1 MNYKDIINNI
11 KNRNI
16 KSTYL
21 FYGKEYYLIENAIKE
36 IKLTLND
43 GMIDFNLD
51 VIDGKEISLD
61 ELISSIETL
70 PFMDDRKIVIL
81 KDFELLKGKKKNF
94 SDEDEKYF
102 TEYIENIPETTTLVF
117 IVYGDIDK
125 RKLLVKNISKNG
137 VVFDCDK
144 LSDMDLFK
152 WVKKKFESNNVII
165 DNSQIM
171 YFINSEGYL
180 DRNSEKT
187 LLDLENEINK
197 ISLFVGKEN
206 KITNDIIDKLSH
218 KKVENDIFKLIDYIG
233 QKNSSD
239 AIKILNDMLYEGE
252 SVFGIFSM
260 ISRQFTV
267 IMQVRQL
274 QIQGYSNKSIAERL
288 KIHPFAVGKAIK
300 QTKNFSDEIII
311 DILNSILESDFK
323 IKNGLIKDTLSIEI
337 LISKYCKREIKN
349 LSK

>member
-16 KSTYL
+16 KNTYI

-36 IKLTLND
+36 IKSTLND
-43 GMIDFNLD
+43 SMIDFNLD
-51 VIDGKEISLD
+51 IIDGKEVNLD

-125 RKLLVKNISKNG
+125 RKSLVKNISKNG
-137 VVFDCDK
+137 VVFNCDK

-206 KITNDIIDKLSH
+206 KVTNDIIDKLSH

-337 LISKYCKREIKN
+337 LISKYCKRETKN

>member
-1 MNYKDIINNI
+1 MNYKDIINDI

-16 KSTYL
+16 KNTYL

-36 IKLTLND
+36 IKSSLND

-51 VIDGKEISLD
+51 VIDGRETTLD
-61 ELISSIETL
+61 QLISSIETL

-94 SDEDEKYF
+94 SDVDQ
-102 TEYIENIPETTTLVF
+102 TTTLVF

-125 RKLLVKNISKNG
+125 RKSLVKKISKNG
-137 VVFDCDK
+137 IVFNCDK

-152 WVKKKFESNNVII
+152 WVKKKFDNKNVLI
-165 DNSQIM
+165 DNAQIM
-171 YFINSEGYL
+171 YFINQEGYL
-180 DRNSEKT
+180 DKSSEKT
-187 LLDLENEINK
+187 LSDLENEINK
-197 ISLFVGKEN
+197 ISSFVGKEN
-206 KITNDIIDKLSH
+206 KVTNDIIDQLSQ

-239 AIKILNDMLYEGE
+239 AMKILNDMLYEGE

-260 ISRQFTV
+260 IARQFKV

-274 QIQGYSNKSIAERL
+274 QIQGHTSKSIAERL
-288 KIHPFAVGKAIK
+288 KLHPFVVGKALK
-300 QTKNFSDEIII
+300 QTKNFSDEVII

-323 IKNGLIKDTLSIEI
+323 IKNGLVRDTLSIEM
-337 LISKYCKREIKN
+337 LISKYCKKGN
-349 LSK
+349 

>member
-1 MNYKDIINNI
+1 MNYKDIINDI

-16 KSTYL
+16 KNTYL

-51 VIDGKEISLD
+51 IIDGREIALD
-61 ELISSIETL
+61 QLISSIETL

-102 TEYIENIPETTTLVF
+102 TEYIDNIPQTTTLVF

-125 RKLLVKNISKNG
+125 RKSLVKKISKNG
-137 VVFDCDK
+137 IVFNCDK

-152 WVKKKFESNNVII
+152 WVKKKFDNKNVLI
-165 DNSQIM
+165 DNAQIM
-171 YFINSEGYL
+171 YFINQEGYL
-180 DRNSEKT
+180 DKSSEKT
-187 LLDLENEINK
+187 LSDLENEINK
-197 ISLFVGKEN
+197 ISSFVGKEN
-206 KITNDIIDKLSH
+206 KVTNEIIDQLSQ

-239 AIKILNDMLYEGE
+239 AMKILNDMLYEGE

-260 ISRQFTV
+260 IARQFKV

-274 QIQGYSNKSIAERL
+274 QIQGHTSKSIAERL
-288 KIHPFAVGKAIK
+288 KLHPFVVGKALK

-323 IKNGLIKDTLSIEI
+323 IKNGLVRDTLSIEM
-337 LISKYCKREIKN
+337 LISKYCKKEIKK
-349 LSK
+349 S

>member
-1 MNYKDIINNI
+1 MNYKDIINDI

-16 KSTYL
+16 KNIYI
-21 FYGKEYYLIENAIKE
+21 FYGKEYYLIENVIKE

-51 VIDGKEISLD
+51 IIDGREITLD
-61 ELISSIETL
+61 NLISSVETL
-70 PFMDDRKIVIL
+70 PFMDDRKIIIL

-102 TEYIENIPETTTLVF
+102 TEYIDNIPQTTTLVF
-117 IVYGDIDK
+117 VIYGDIDK
-125 RKLLVKNISKNG
+125 RKSLVKKISKNG
-137 VVFDCDK
+137 IVFNCDK

-152 WVKKKFESNNVII
+152 WVKKKFYKNNVII
-165 DNSQIM
+165 DNAQIM

-180 DRNSEKT
+180 DKSSEKT
-187 LLDLENEINK
+187 LSDLENEINK
-197 ISLFVGKEN
+197 ISSFVGKEN
-206 KITNDIIDKLSH
+206 KVTN
-218 KKVENDIFKLIDYIG
+218 DYIG

-239 AIKILNDMLYEGE
+239 AMKILNDMLYEGE

-260 ISRQFTV
+260 IARQFKV

-274 QIQGYSNKSIAERL
+274 QIQGQTSKKIAESL
-288 KIHPFAVGKAIK
+288 KLHPFVVGKALK
-300 QTKNFSDEIII
+300 QTKNFSDEVII

-323 IKNGLIKDTLSIEI
+323 IKNGLIRDTLSIEM
-337 LISKYCKREIKN
+337 LISKYCKKEIKK
-349 LSK
+349 S